1 MKAPSSR
8 PAAMH
13 TRMSGGPPGD
23 WKMEEKPFVG
33 DGGEGGGPVNEKD
46 GFGGNVGL
54 VGKSVAVVDML
65 ASVRRA
71 GLTFRFS
78 TVRRA
83 RY

>member
-1 MKAPSSR
+1 MKAPRSR

-23 WKMEEKPFVG
+23 WKMEEKPLVG

-46 GFGGNVGL
+46 GLGANVGL

-65 ASVRRA
+65 ASVQRA
-71 GLTFRFS
+71 G
-78 TVRRA
+78 
-83 RY
+83 